1 MLLSEVESEKLGA
14 GGAGMTME
22 TLSKVA
28 VAKALVL
35 RLLTARPTYKFGAIA
50 TV

>member
-1 MLLSEVESEKLGA
+1 MTGAGAEVEL
-14 GGAGMTME
+14 ME

-28 VAKALVL
+28 VASADVL
-35 RLLTARPTYKFGAIA
+35 RLLTASPTYKFVAIV